1 MNWNNEIQLASI
13 LSDISSAIQKTVAID
28 IVAMAV
34 NKPGSADLSLSIS
47 VLNGEEKDLLVRIF
61 PKSTCLGF
69 KIVNGQIF
77 LQRDIHDFQPLDQLF
92 ENKATIRIRSSASFS
107 IEHELLGKGFFLM
120 GSYRKEL
127 TLFKNQLDD
136 FDMNT
141 LIEESLL
148 KSSVKV
154 GQKKYIIGTNL
165 YYQQIFL
172 KSIIPTI
179 LFNQDG
185 TIIAVNE
192 AMETLYGNKISPQTN
207 QLNLEDLFPAALQK
221 KIIKYY
227 RRHSSHQVH
236 TMEIPLMNHRGIER
250 IVELKMS
257 AIDDKNQLMSA
268 SLIDITE
275 NKMLNRNTKKEKD
288 QLAII
293 HDLIS
298 SINSTLNTTQFIQVL
313 FSQFKNFFDYSFI
326 VIVLCDLDDMELDI
340 HFSRETPDIIVQKG
354 FHQQLLSFNELLS
367 NCNQVEQ
374 KAEIFSKIEMVLNIH
389 AEENFSTKL
398 LIQFKT
404 DNEIIGAM
412 LLFRQE
418 NFCLTDYD
426 IRIFRDLSNY
436 LADTLV
442 RLNLIQKYQET
453 LTNFSLLTQVNEALN
468 SSLDLE
474 IIAKRIVESLQ
485 HVMRA
490 KLCKICMLEN
500 EKPVDEPNLLH
511 ELDPRIM
518 TIVKT
523 GQVKIFRDTNDTENQ
538 LYFPGINFQQI
549 GCHSILAMPIVRS
562 RTLYALIFIFLDRSE
577 LVREYEIDLL
587 AMLAR
592 HIAISIQNA
601 KLLLRK
607 GSGSPGAAVPAAAI

>member
-92 ENKATIRIRSSASFS
+92 ENKATIRIRSSASFP

-474 IIAKRIVESLQ
+474 IMAKRIVESLQ

>member
-474 IIAKRIVESLQ
+474 IMAKRIVESLQ